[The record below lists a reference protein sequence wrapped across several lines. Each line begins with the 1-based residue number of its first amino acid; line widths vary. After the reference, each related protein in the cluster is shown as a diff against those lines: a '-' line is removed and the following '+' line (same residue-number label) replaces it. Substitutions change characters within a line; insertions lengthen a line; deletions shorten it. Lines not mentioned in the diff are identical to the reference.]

1 MRKKVISV
9 LASVTAGYALL
20 LLVGAGLF
28 AKQAPGSGA
37 QVAGAVILLCT
48 GWVHGEDV
56 RFVLSAAKL
65 RLRDPE
71 NEASRALAA
80 GDARFIAVVGVYP
93 FAPAS
98 GRGLNG
104 KSVEAREFCG
114 EGDTPH
120 GLSHLYQAACYDF
133 ARRYNDKILEGQR
146 LGGAAPNTGPQ
157 PDGTADAA
165 PRG

>member
-1 MRKKVISV
+1 MRKKVTRVLVSV
-9 LASVTAGYALL
+9 AAGYVLL
-20 LLVGAGLF
+20 LLIGGGLF
-28 AKQAPGSGA
+28 AKPEPASGV

-71 NEASRALAA
+71 REASRALAA

-93 FAPAS
+93 FVPAS
-98 GRGLNG
+98 GRSLKG

-133 ARRYNDKILEGQR
+133 ARRYNDKILKGQR
-146 LGGAAPNTGPQ
+146 LGDGALAWPV
-157 PDGTADAA
+157 
-165 PRG
+165 